1 MPAPKHPH
9 WLLRRADQTV
19 VAGMVVVCLLAIGGW
34 IIAQGGLR
42 QRMLEVDQV
51 EPQCVQFQ
59 VDVNAADVPELIQ
72 IPGIGDVLATRIVES
87 RQKDGPFADL
97 DDLRRVRGIGPK
109 TLERVRPYLLPMPE
123 KSNVAGVR
131 RQ

>member
-9 WLLRRADQTV
+9 WLLRRADQTA
-19 VAGMVVVCLLAIGGW
+19 VAALVLLSLTAIGGW
-34 IIAQGGLR
+34 IVYQGGLR

-51 EPQCVQFQ
+51 EPQYVQFQ
-59 VDVNAADVPELIQ
+59 VDVNRADVPELIQ
-72 IPGIGDVLATRIVES
+72 LPGIGEVLASRIVES

-109 TLERVRPYLLPMPE
+109 TMDRLRPYLLPMPE
-123 KSNVAGVR
+123 KENVAGVKR
-131 RQ
+131 